1 MTAGTPQDL
10 MRQADSLSPDD
21 QLRLAEY
28 LVSRART
35 TKARLPRRWQDLCGI
50 APNLLG
56 GEDAQEWVS
65 RGRRESDEHRKAQL
79 KQ

>member
-1 MTAGTPQDL
+1 MTASALQNL
-10 MRQADSLSPDD
+10 MRQADSLSPDE

-28 LVSRART
+28 LLSRART
-35 TKARLPRRWQDLCGI
+35 TRARPTRRWQDLCGI

-65 RGRRESDEHRKAQL
+65 HGRRESDRHRKVQL

>member
-1 MTAGTPQDL
+1 MAATLQNL

-28 LVSRART
+28 LVSRARRV
-35 TKARLPRRWQDLCGI
+35 KARSSRRWQDLGGI
-50 APNLLG
+50 APNLLS

-65 RGRRESDEHRKAQL
+65 RTRRESDERRKAQL
-79 KQ
+79 S